1 MAYGIG
7 LSGLMSA
14 AEAIDVTSNN
24 ISNAQTIG
32 YKSGEYV
39 FSDQFFRAQDPQ
51 SVDRAGM
58 GAYRMAIRRPGGYGT
73 IVGSQNP
80 LDMAI
85 TGPGMF
91 QLAKNVDGTVPTENP
106 TKFQYTRNGQFA
118 VDNQNRIV
126 NQNGMFLVGYPADAS
141 GTIISSAKSVM
152 VLDQTPL
159 AQQATK
165 NSTINL
171 NLDNRLEPITNKTFN
186 KTEPTS
192 YSQSTSQ
199 TVYDDKG
206 MAHTLSVYYKKVNSA
221 DLVLTGDAT
230 GSTFTF
236 NPQQSLL
243 TTQKGEQTGLIA
255 TTSKPI
261 ASPAPT
267 LQTISNGV
275 LTYVSG
281 GSELLGSEIGTIG
294 GVTGGS
300 GYTNGTYTDV
310 VLSGGSGTGAKGT
323 VVIAGGIVTSATL
336 TATGVGYKQGDFLT
350 IDPSIIGN
358 GSGFSVPVSTL
369 VTNRIGTL
377 AAVSAAGS
385 GYTVGQ
391 VVNLVGGAGTSG
403 ATGTVTSINGTGG
416 VTGIAL
422 TTPGSGFTAGQ
433 LLAITATAG
442 AATGATVAVSSLRAG
457 VKTLATVTPGAGYT
471 DGIYHDVPLTAAT
484 EQADITIGAGGL
496 TNTQS
501 LTIAGLTFTAT
512 TTVTQ
517 AQLGAAFASLTAGAT
532 TGPSTLGTYSG
543 TLTGFNT
550 SALSAS
556 NVITATSATANQ
568 NVNNLAITVAG
579 SGSGA
584 ASSVQITEGT
594 SGGAGAGAKASIV
607 ISNGVVT
614 SVTLTDGG
622 TGYLATDTFG
632 ISANSVG
639 GTGSGFRVAIGDV
652 NALAA
657 TGNGTKGA
665 TYNLKLKDG
674 TNLSVTQITE
684 SGSGAPQYTV
694 NVDRYA
700 VFTTLDGNPVGQN
713 ATSAGLTKV
722 KIGGVLTDEQT
733 SLGTVAFVGGKNI
746 DSLSRDA
753 FGMPQFETQFKIDAS
768 GGKGSGWGQT
778 NNEGVVQF
786 TLNSTNMTGYSSAG
800 QTYANNQD
808 GSATSQLASYNVDSS
823 GRLTA
828 QYDNG
833 TSVVK
838 GQVLLAY
845 FNNIEGLIP
854 NGNNTYE
861 ASQASGNA
869 LLSFPGD
876 GNLGAIR
883 SKALEQSNVDL
894 TSELVKLM
902 VLQRQY
908 SAVSQAT
915 KVMATT
921 LIDEA
926 INIGR

>member
-1 MAYGIG
+1 MGYGIG

-14 AEAIDVTSNN
+14 SEAIDVTSNN
-24 ISNAQTIG
+24 IANSQTVG

-58 GAYRMAIRRPGGYGT
+58 GTYRMAIRRTGNYGT

-85 TGPGMF
+85 TGPGLF
-91 QLAKNVDGTVPTENP
+91 QLAKSVDGTVPTENP
-106 TKFQYTRNGQFA
+106 TKFQYTRNGQFS

-165 NSTINL
+165 NSTINI
-171 NLDNRLEPITNKTFN
+171 NLDNRRDPLTGSPFN
-186 KTEPTS
+186 PTEPTS

-221 DLVLTGDAT
+221 DLVLTGDGT

-236 NPQQSLL
+236 NPQQSIS
-243 TTQKGEQTGLIA
+243 TIQKGEQTDLIA
-255 TTSKPI
+255 TSAKPLG
-261 ASPAPT
+261 SPAPT
-267 LQTISNGV
+267 QQTISNGV

-281 GSELLGSEIGTIG
+281 GSELLGSEILSLG

-300 GYTNGTYTDV
+300 DYTDGTYTGV
-310 VLSGGSGTGAKGT
+310 ALSGGSGSGATAT
-323 VVIAGGIVTSATL
+323 VVISGGIVTSATL
-336 TATGVGYKQGDFLT
+336 VAAGVGYKEDDYLT
-350 IDPSIIGN
+350 VDPSIIGD
-358 GSGFSVPVSTL
+358 GAGFSVPVSALITNKIDIL
-369 VTNRIGTL
+369 SAVTPGTGSYTGAPYTSL
-377 AAVSAAGS
+377 NVSLTGGS
-385 GYTVGQ
+385 GTGAKVTFSEDSTGITVTLT
-391 VVNLVGGAGTSG
+391 NGGTGYSDGDILTIPTIFGMSG
-403 ATGTVTSINGTGG
+403 ATVTVG
-416 VTGIAL
+416 
-422 TTPGSGFTAGQ
+422 
-433 LLAITATAG
+433 
-442 AATGATVAVSSLRAG
+442 SLRAG
-457 VKTLATVTPGAGYT
+457 IQTLGTLTAGTGYT
-471 DGIYHDVPLTAAT
+471 DGIYDDVPLT
-484 EQADITIGAGGL
+484 GGL
-496 TNTQS
+496 
-501 LTIAGLTFTAT
+501 
-512 TTVTQ
+512 
-517 AQLGAAFASLTAGAT
+517 
-532 TGPSTLGTYSG
+532 
-543 TLTGFNT
+543 
-550 SALSAS
+550 
-556 NVITATSATANQ
+556 
-568 NVNNLAITVAG
+568 
-579 SGSGA
+579 
-584 ASSVQITEGT
+584 
-594 SGGAGAGAKASIV
+594 GAGAKASIV
-607 ISNGVVT
+607 ISNGAIANI
-614 SVTLTDGG
+614 TLTNGG
-622 TGYLATDTFG
+622 SGYSINDTFTV
-632 ISANSVG
+632 ANTSVG
-639 GTGSGFRVAIGDV
+639 GTGSGFGVTIGAV
-652 NALAA
+652 NTLAA

-665 TYNLKLKDG
+665 TYNLKLTDG
-674 TNLSVTQITE
+674 TNLSLTQITE
-684 SGSGAPQYTV
+684 SGNGTPQYTV

-700 VFTTLDGNPVGQN
+700 VFTTLDGNPVGQD
-713 ATSAGLTKV
+713 ASGRDITQV
-722 KIGGVLTDEQT
+722 KIGGLLTDEQT
-733 SLGTVAFVGGKNI
+733 SLGTMAFVGGKNI
-746 DSLSRDA
+746 DSLARDA
-753 FGMPQFETQFKIDAS
+753 FGMPQFDSQFDIDAS
-768 GGKGSGWGQT
+768 GGTGSGWGQT
-778 NNEGVVQF
+778 TNGGVVQF
-786 TLNSTNMTGYSSAG
+786 TLKSTDMTGYSSAG
-800 QTYANNQD
+800 QTYANSQD

-833 TSVVK
+833 TSVIK

-861 ASQASGNA
+861 ASQSSGEA

-876 GNLGAIR
+876 GNLGSIR
-883 SKALEQSNVDL
+883 SKALEQSNVEL
-894 TSELVKLM
+894 TTELVKLM

>member
-1 MAYGIG
+1 MGYGIG

-51 SVDRAGM
+51 SADRAGM
-58 GAYRMAIRRPGGYGT
+58 GAYRMAIRRTGSYGT

-141 GTIISSAKSVM
+141 GAIISSAKSVM

-171 NLDNRLEPITNKTFN
+171 NLDNRREPLTANPFN
-186 KTEPTS
+186 ATEPTT

-281 GSELLGSEIGTIG
+281 GSELLGSEIGTLG

-300 GYTNGTYTDV
+300 GYTNGTYTAA
-310 VLSGGSGTGAKGT
+310 LSGGSGKGATAT
-323 VVIAGGIVTSATL
+323 VVIAGGIVSSATL
-336 TATGVGYKQGDFLT
+336 VNPGIGYKQGDFLT

-377 AAVSAAGS
+377 AAVTGGTGTPTNNTYENVALAGGSGSGAVATVVISGAAPGGVAVTITNAGS
-385 GYTVGQ
+385 GYK
-391 VVNLVGGAGTSG
+391 
-403 ATGTVTSINGTGG
+403 TGDVLSIPTTGG
-416 VTGIAL
+416 I
-422 TTPGSGFTAGQ
+422 S
-433 LLAITATAG
+433 
-442 AATGATVAVSSLRAG
+442 GATVAVSSLRAG
-457 VKTLATVTPGAGYT
+457 VKTLATATSGTGYT

-484 EQADITIGAGGL
+484 EQALISIGAGGL
-496 TNTQS
+496 SAGHS
-501 LTIAGLTFTAT
+501 LNIAGLTFTANAA
-512 TTVTQ
+512 VTQ
-517 AQLGAAFASLTAGAT
+517 TQLGAAFANLTAGAT
-532 TGPSTLGTYSG
+532 TGASTLGTYSG
-543 TLTGFNT
+543 TLTGFST
-550 SALSAS
+550 GALSSS
-556 NVITATSATANQ
+556 NIITATSITADQ

-579 SGSGA
+579 SGGGV
-584 ASSVQITEGT
+584 ASTVQIIEGT
-594 SGGAGAGAKASIV
+594 SGGAGTGAKASVV
-607 ISNGVVT
+607 ISNGAIT
-614 SVTLTDGG
+614 QVTLTDGG
-622 TGYLATDTFG
+622 TGYLKTDTFG

-674 TNLSVTQITE
+674 TNLSVTQISE

-700 VFTTLDGNPVGQN
+700 VFTTLDGNPVGQS
-713 ATSAGLTKV
+713 ATSAALTKV

-800 QTYANNQD
+800 QTYANTQD

-833 TSVVK
+833 KSVVK

-861 ASQASGNA
+861 ASQAAGEA
-869 LLSFPGD
+869 ILSFPGD

-915 KVMATT
+915 KVMATN